1 MDKELG
7 KVNKTNLKRNNVE
20 LSNRV
25 FNVYSEEETHKL
37 VTSGI
42 RLLADVVSPTLGAD
56 GKLVIY
62 RDIKGNTNLTKDGV
76 SVARNVKSDNPV
88 KQYGIELLREYS
100 EKSLKENGDGTTS
113 TVVVAEALIRELNLL
128 KDKFK
133 VDKIISVL
141 DSKLD
146 EIIDIVKKYSKD
158 VKANNDLLQEVASI
172 AANDSA
178 IGFNIMEILKEIGIY
193 GTIEVGFSDQ
203 VADTGYEVYK
213 GYKVKTGLIDPTFMN
228 DKEHRQWRT
237 EKTQVLLFNGTL
249 STHEELVNIIEA
261 YNRIEDKG
269 HLLIIC
275 NDYTDLVYQQMVQL
289 YRGLSGR
296 INVCKNNYFGYNKV
310 NVYEDLAA
318 FLNCKVYNPRN
329 YNIDLRFGVANS
341 IEMTRDYTIIQKED
355 NDKIRKER
363 VKERLST
370 IVMNNN
376 TPELDIERYSMLQG
390 GISKIFVGG
399 RTVQEAIELKD
410 RVDDAVG
417 AVKSACKEGVC
428 YGGGYTY
435 LKVYDEITF
444 GNKKDEIMIIQA
456 IKNSCLSIIK
466 TLCKN
471 SQLDAYECI
480 EKTRA
485 GTPMDLVTKQY
496 IELENYKVYDS
507 TSVILDT
514 FKNAFSFAKLYLKI
528 SRALKN

>member
-1 MDKELG
+1 MEQVK
-7 KVNKTNLKRNNVE
+7 KTNLKRNNE
-20 LSNRV
+20 MSNRV

-76 SVARNVKSDNPV
+76 SAARNVKSDNPV

-113 TVVVAEALIRELNLL
+113 TVVVAESLIRELNLL

-141 DSKLD
+141 DNKLD
-146 EIIDIVKKYSKD
+146 EIISIVKKYSKD
-158 VKANNDLLQEVASI
+158 VKSDVNLLQEVASI
-172 AANDSA
+172 AANDSV
-178 IGFNIMEILKEIGIY
+178 IGFNIMEILNEIGIY
-193 GTIEVGFSDQ
+193 GTIEVGFSDI
-203 VADTGYEVYK
+203 ATDTGYVIYK

-228 DKEHRQWRT
+228 DKENRQWKT
-237 EKTQVLLFNGTL
+237 EKTHVLLFNGTL

-261 YNRIEDKG
+261 YQGIGEKDKS
-269 HLLIIC
+269 HLLIVC

-296 INVCKNNYFGYNKV
+296 INICKNNYFGYNKI

-329 YNIDLRFGVANS
+329 YTNDLKFGIANS
-341 IEMTRDYTIIQKED
+341 VEMSRDYTIIQKQD
-355 NDKIRKER
+355 NDKVRAER
-363 VKERLST
+363 IEERLKT
-370 IVMNNN
+370 IVINSN
-376 TPELDIERYSMLQG
+376 TLELDVERYSMLQG

-444 GNKKDEIMIIQA
+444 GNKSDEIMIVQA

-466 TLCKN
+466 TLCRN
-471 SQLDAYECI
+471 SEIDVAECI
-480 EKTRA
+480 TKTRL
-485 GTPMDLVTKQY
+485 GTPIDLVSKKY
-496 IELENYKVYDS
+496 IDLDSYKVYDS